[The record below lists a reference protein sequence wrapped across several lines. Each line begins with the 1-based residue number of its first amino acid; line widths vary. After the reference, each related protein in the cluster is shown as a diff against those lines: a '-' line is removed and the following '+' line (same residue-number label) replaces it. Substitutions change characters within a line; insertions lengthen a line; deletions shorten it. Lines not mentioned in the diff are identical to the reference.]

1 MYGCEAWT
9 LTLKEENKLL
19 VAERKIYRKILGP
32 TKQVDGAWRFR
43 RNVDVEDLVGE
54 PNIIGESKS
63 ARLRWLGH
71 VERMGEDRAAKRAYL
86 GQPTGRRPIG
96 RPRYRWLDEVRKDLC
111 DMQVADWRLVVQ
123 DRNNWRSLVSEAKI
137 QFGSLSRRSN

>member
-1 MYGCEAWT
+1 MRVYKTVIRPVLMYGCEAWT

-32 TKQVDGAWRFR
+32 TRQVDGAWRVR

-71 VERMGEDRAAKRAYL
+71 VERMGEDPMPYGCSWSVGNDSSFQRDVLFVSLRHPDGLFVVFPSPALL
-86 GQPTGRRPIG
+86 GGHR
-96 RPRYRWLDEVRKDLC
+96 
-111 DMQVADWRLVVQ
+111 
-123 DRNNWRSLVSEAKI
+123 
-137 QFGSLSRRSN
+137 